1 MDQRFNRGRYDAE
14 RTVTAFTGR
23 LRDDVDL
30 DQLRAAITSTIEPTV
45 QPASVSLWLRERR
58 EAGPRASL

>member
-1 MDQRFNRGRYDAE
+1 
-14 RTVTAFTGR
+14 VTAFTGR

-30 DQLRAAITSTIEPTV
+30 DQLRAAITSTIEPMV